1 VARFLYRLGLAIAR
15 HKWVVLSLWLVAV
28 VGGVLVFKL
37 VGDNTSN
44 DLRLPGTDSQKATDL
59 LTKKFPPQQNGSSPV
74 VFYAKSS
81 KVTSKQNKQAIVTS
95 YKAIKKL
102 PHVYSATSPFSQAGE
117 KSEISKDKHTA
128 FISVILS
135 VGSADLTDEIAN
147 SVLDAAAPGK
157 AAGMQVAV
165 GGPIGS
171 ELSEPHTESSEIIGL
186 VAAMIILAFTF
197 GTFVAM
203 GMPILSA
210 IAGLICGLA
219 IIMVFGHVATVP
231 TIVPTLAT
239 MIGLGVGI
247 DYALFMVSRYRANR
261 KDGMELEEAIGRAL
275 ATAGTAICF
284 AGGTV
289 VIALVTLLI
298 TGIPLV
304 TTLGYTSAF
313 AVITAVLAALTFLP
327 AVLSLLGDHIESAR
341 VPSFMRPKP
350 KEPGRGFW
358 AAWSRFV
365 TGHPWMAMGAASI
378 ILVPLIIPV
387 TSLKLGQEDIA
398 ATPKDTQERQA
409 YDLMTRGFG
418 PGYNGPLLVAVS
430 LHPKAKTSNTFFT
443 KKKQAENLQTQLKS
457 EQKSGNKQKKQLQQ
471 GQQSVEQQQAS
482 LEKQQ
487 KQLEDQQKQLES
499 DANQLQAEQK
509 QLVAQKNSI
518 TKEQNALLKQSKDLE
533 TQAKSLSSQAATVGK
548 EAAQDAQ
555 ALAKTEASIRAVEKK
570 LAKTKNPEKQ
580 QQLEA
585 QLDQLLKTEQQQQD
599 ALTAAQK
606 QQAQLRGQLEQL
618 LNESQEVATKQK
630 DLAQST
636 VSLAN
641 QAVELGKQAYAIN
654 QQDITLTQQAANV
667 QVSAANTQ
675 TQAANLKTQKVQ
687 LQEQQKQ
694 AKQQQQQAEQLQ
706 TQLTNELTK
715 AGGDERGT
723 DPRLV
728 KLQNALS
735 STKGVQVVSP
745 PNINKSGDATVFSV
759 VPTTDPA
766 LPATANLVNRLRDYV
781 IPGAITTKGVRAYV
795 GGSTA
800 SNVDLAAGISSR
812 LILVILAVVLLSFII
827 LLMAYRSLI
836 VGAQAALVNVL
847 SVSAAF
853 GVLTA
858 FFQWGWG
865 LDVIGLDVPSGTDP
879 IASYVPLMMFA
890 VLFGLSMDYQVF
902 LLSQIEHHHAQ
913 GEGTREAVQ
922 NGLATSSKVIAAA
935 ALIMISVFGSFIL
948 DGDPTVKQ
956 FGVGLAVGVLLAAT
970 NVLLLSPALLVLGS
984 KASWWVPH
992 WLDKI
997 LPHLDIEGKSM
1008 QKRPQPAPTP
1018 EAPPVA
1024 TS

>member
-1 VARFLYRLGLAIAR
+1 VARFLYRMGMFTAR
-15 HKWVVLSLWLVAV
+15 KKWVVLGAWIVALVAS
-28 VGGVLVFKL
+28 VLVFKV
-37 VGDNTSN
+37 VGSNTSN
-44 DLRLPGTDSQKATDL
+44 NLRLPGTGSQKATDL
-59 LTKKFPPQQNGSSPV
+59 LTRKFPPQQNGSSPV
-74 VFYAKSS
+74 VFYSKTS
-81 KVTSKQNKQAIVTS
+81 KVTTGKNKQAIVS
-95 YKAIKKL
+95 AYKKIKKL

-117 KSEISKDKHTA
+117 ASEVSKDKHTA
-128 FISVILS
+128 FISVLLN
-135 VGSADLTDEIAN
+135 VGSADLTDEIAS
-147 SVLDAAAPGK
+147 SVLDAAEPGK

-210 IAGLICGLA
+210 VFGLICGLA
-219 IIMVFGHVATVP
+219 IIALLGHVVTVP

-261 KDGMELEEAIGRAL
+261 KDGMELDEAIARAV
-275 ATAGTAICF
+275 ATAGSAICF

-289 VIALVTLLI
+289 VVALVTLLI
-298 TGIPLV
+298 AGIPLV

-327 AVLSLLGDHIESAR
+327 AVLSLVGDHIESAR

-365 TGHPWMAMGAASI
+365 TGHPWLAMGTATI
-378 ILVPLIIPV
+378 ILVPLIIPLK
-387 TSLKLGQEDIA
+387 SLQLGQEDIA
-398 ATPKDTQERQA
+398 ATPKKTQERQA
-409 YDLMTRGFG
+409 YDLMARGFG
-418 PGYNGPLLVAVS
+418 PGYNGPLLIAVS

-457 EQKSGNKQKKQLQQ
+457 EQKSGNKQKSQLEQ
-471 GQQSVEQQQAS
+471 GQQSLEQQQAS

-487 KQLEDQQKQLES
+487 KELKQEQKQLES
-499 DANQLQAEQK
+499 DADQLQAEQK
-509 QLVAQKNSI
+509 QLVDEKNTI
-518 TKEQNALLKQSKDLE
+518 VKEQNALLKQSKDLE
-533 TQAKSLSSQAATVGK
+533 TQAKSLSSQAATTGK
-548 EAAQDAQ
+548 EAAQDAE
-555 ALAKTEASIRAVEKK
+555 ALAKTEANIRAVEKK

-580 QQLEA
+580 KQLEA
-585 QLDQLLKTEQQQQD
+585 QLDQLLQTEQKQQD

-606 QQAQLRGQLEQL
+606 QQAQLRGELEEL

-630 DLAQST
+630 QLAQTT
-636 VSLAN
+636 VSLAD

-654 QQDITLTQQAANV
+654 QQDIALTQQAANV

-728 KLQNALS
+728 KLQDALS

-745 PNINKSGDATVFSV
+745 PNINKSGDAAVYSV

-766 LPATANLVNRLRDYV
+766 LPATATLVKQLRNYV
-781 IPGAITTKGVRAYV
+781 IPGAITTKGVHAYV

-812 LILVILAVVLLSFII
+812 LVLVMMAVVLLAFII

-836 VGAQAALVNVL
+836 VAAQAAFVNLV

-865 LDVIGLDVPSGTDP
+865 LDIIGLDVPSGTDP

-902 LLSQIEHHHAQ
+902 LLSQVEHHRAQ
-913 GEGTREAVQ
+913 GEGTRESVQ
-922 NGLATSSKVIAAA
+922 NGLANSSKVIAAA
-935 ALIMISVFGSFIL
+935 GLIMISVFGSFIL

-956 FGVGLAVGVLLAAT
+956 FGVGLAVGVALAAT

-984 KASWWVPH
+984 KASWWVPR
-992 WLDKI
+992 WLDRI
-997 LPHLDIEGKSM
+997 LPHLDIEGKAM
-1008 QKRPQPAPTP
+1008 EKGQPVP
-1018 EAPPVA
+1018 EAPPV
-1024 TS
+1024 TGS

>member
-1 VARFLYRLGLAIAR
+1 VARFLYRMGMFTARNKWFVLGI
-15 HKWVVLSLWLVAV
+15 WVVALVTA
-28 VGGVLVFKL
+28 VLVFKL
-37 VGDNTSN
+37 VGSNTSN
-44 DLRLPGTDSQKATDL
+44 NLRLPGTDSQKATDL
-59 LTKKFPPQQNGSSPV
+59 LALKFSPQQNGSSPV
-74 VFYAKSS
+74 VFSTES
-81 KVTSKQNKQAIVTS
+81 GKVTAKKNKDAIVAS

-102 PHVYSATSPFSQAGE
+102 PHVYSATSPFSQAG
-117 KSEISKDKHTA
+117 KASEISKDKHTA
-128 FISVILS
+128 FISVLLN
-135 VGSADLTDEIAN
+135 VGSADLSQEIAN

-210 IAGLICGLA
+210 VFGLVCGLA
-219 IIMVFGHVATVP
+219 IIALFGHIATVP

-261 KDGMELEEAIGRAL
+261 KAGMELDEAIGRAV
-275 ATAGTAICF
+275 ATAGSAICF

-298 TGIPLV
+298 AGIPLV

-327 AVLSLLGDHIESAR
+327 AVLSLLGDNIESAR
-341 VPSFMRPKP
+341 MPSFMRPKA

-365 TGHPWMAMGAASI
+365 TGHPWMAMGAATLV
-378 ILVPLIIPV
+378 LVPLIIPLR
-387 TSLKLGQEDIA
+387 TLDLGQEDIA
-398 ATPKDTQERQA
+398 ATPKNTQERQA
-409 YDLMTRGFG
+409 YDLLARGFG
-418 PGYNGPLLVAVS
+418 PGYTGPLLVAVS
-430 LHPKAKTSNTFFT
+430 LHPDAKTSNTFFT
-443 KKKQAENLQTQLKS
+443 KKKQAENLQTQLES
-457 EQKSGNKQKKQLQQ
+457 EQKSGNKQKQQLEH
-471 GQQSVEQQQAS
+471 GQQSLEQQQAS
-482 LEKQQ
+482 LETQQ
-487 KQLEDQQKQLES
+487 EQLKAEQKQLES
-499 DANQLQAEQK
+499 DADQLQAEQK
-509 QLVAQKNSI
+509 QLVDEKNSI
-518 TKEQNALLKQSKDLE
+518 VKQQDALLKNAEDLNG
-533 TQAKSLSSQAATVGK
+533 QAQALTDQGVKLGK
-548 EAAQDAQ
+548 QTASDSA
-555 ALAKTEASIRAVEKK
+555 ALAKTEANIRTVEAK
-570 LAKTKNPEKQ
+570 LAKTKNPDKQ
-580 QQLEA
+580 KQLQA
-585 QLDQLLKTEQQQQD
+585 QLDQLQTQEEQQQD
-599 ALTAAQK
+599 ALNADLQAQK
-606 QQAQLRGQLEQL
+606 KLRDQLQQL
-618 LNESQEVATKQK
+618 LKQSAALANQQK
-630 DLAQST
+630 ELAQTT
-636 VSLAN
+636 VSLAD
-641 QAVELGKQAYAIN
+641 QAEELGKQAYAIN
-654 QQDITLTQQAANV
+654 QQDIALTQQAANV
-667 QVSAANTQ
+667 QVSAAQTQ

-687 LQEQQKQ
+687 LQEKQKQ

-735 STKGVQVVSP
+735 GTRGVQVASP

-766 LPATANLVNRLRDYV
+766 LPATANLVKRLRDYV
-781 IPGAITTKGVRAYV
+781 IPGAITTKGVRAFV

-800 SNVDLAAGISSR
+800 ANVDLAAGISSR
-812 LILVILAVVLLSFII
+812 LVLVILAVVLLSFII

-836 VGAQAALVNVL
+836 VSAQAALVNVL

-865 LDVIGLDVPSGTDP
+865 LGIIGLDVPSGTDP

-902 LLSQIEHHHAQ
+902 LLSQVEHHRAQ
-913 GEGTREAVQ
+913 GDGTRESVQ
-922 NGLATSSKVIAAA
+922 NGLAASSKVIAAA
-935 ALIMISVFGSFIL
+935 ALIMICVFGSFIL

-956 FGVGLAVGVLLAAT
+956 FGVGLAVGVALAAT

-997 LPHLDIEGKSM
+997 LPHLDIEGKNM
-1008 QKRPQPAPTP
+1008 EKAPAPTP
-1018 EAPPVA
+1018 QAPPVVG
-1024 TS
+1024 S